1 MSCLANYILHFTRGS
16 YFGYPYFCV
25 AILSIQAYVG
35 ETMTPKVRVLVKP
48 RFRFWVPWKYVT
60 GNVNVL
66 SENREDAGIYQDNA
80 LYKVQDFYLFSR
92 LDYEVVP
99 SRRDYK

>member
-1 MSCLANYILHFTRGS
+1 MANYIQHRTRDS

-25 AILSIQAYVG
+25 AILSIQIYIG

-60 GNVNVL
+60 NNWNVL
-66 SENREDAGIYQDNA
+66 SENKEDAAIFQDNS
-80 LYKVQDFYLFSR
+80 LYKVEDFYFFSR
-92 LDYEVVP
+92 LDFEIVP
-99 SRRDYK
+99 SRRDNKD